1 MSGLILIAFSLFTSG
16 VLSFPPAAVPNNTFQ
31 DHATIRRRRTV
42 LVRSPE
48 VARHFPKRK
57 TAIITYPV
65 ISGLKPNVLNKVRAH
80 LSFKNIFDY
89 SLAEYRDDAWL
100 SEFSYVVNHN
110 ADSLLDITF
119 TQSGVAAYPDEQ
131 SRHFLIDLNSGQ
143 LVTSADAFQP
153 EKLTLL
159 IALVDAELQSEL
171 ARLRKA
177 NEAAADR
184 EQDQKTAVNDAY
196 DLLKIELKDLDNF
209 SVSRRGVTFLY
220 DAGFP
225 HVIKA
230 LEPRGRYFFNYD
242 RLKPY
247 LRSDGP
253 LGQFVR

>member
-1 MSGLILIAFSLFTSG
+1 MSGLILIAFSLLNSG
-16 VLSFPPAAVPNNTFQ
+16 VLSYPPALATNSNLQ
-31 DHATIRRRRTV
+31 DRAIIQRRRTV
-42 LVRSPE
+42 LVRRGE
-48 VARHFPKRK
+48 VARLFPKRR

-65 ISGLKPNVLNKVRAH
+65 ITGLKPNVLRKVRAH

-89 SLAEYRDDAWL
+89 SLAEYRNDAWL

-131 SRHFLIDLNSGQ
+131 SRHFLIDLRSGK
-143 LVTSADAFQP
+143 LLAAADAFQP

-159 IALVDAELQSEL
+159 TAQVDAELQREI
-171 ARLRKA
+171 AKLRKE
-177 NEAAADR
+177 NAASTDR
-184 EQDQKTAVNDAY
+184 DQDEKTSVNDAY
-196 DLLKIELKDLDNF
+196 EILKIELKDLDNF
-209 SVSRRGVTFLY
+209 SVSRRGITFLY

-230 LEPRGRYFFNYD
+230 LEPHGHYFFSYD

-247 LRSDGP
+247 IKSDGP